1 MPFNSTSC
9 ACRRAEVSDLDLG
22 FGGQRVPLPAHI
34 SLFHSGDA
42 DLGDLVEFLR
52 GAIGPSR
59 EAFVLLGPPGAPAAF
74 LKSLEG
80 SLGRKLDDEV
90 ASGRLVL
97 MEGDRDPDAQL
108 TKLVHTITTLTANG
122 ATAVRVLAL
131 VAWEVPGWPA
141 AEDLLW
147 IESRLANACANLPV
161 AIICA
166 YDVTSL
172 PGPALIYA
180 GIESHGLVCIGGK
193 VASNPLVVAPEAY
206 LAGRLLRLPWL
217 SRDASAISGNAHGMH
232 ACAFF
237 MSRDEE
243 YATLLPLIE
252 EGVAR
257 GQAAFHVIDPQRRA
271 DHLQRLNQGGLDV
284 EGLQS
289 SEQLEVRNWH
299 EIYLMHDRFDPERTL
314 GQWDEVLAARP
325 GGVHVV
331 ADMSWALERAPGVDT
346 LVEYEAR
353 FNELRTRHSDTVI
366 CTYDSARF
374 AAATM
379 LDILR
384 AHPVVILAGVPQDNG
399 LYTKPAALIG
409 ELHGRTATAT

>member
-1 MPFNSTSC
+1 M
-9 ACRRAEVSDLDLG
+9 SDLDLG
-22 FGGQRVPLPAHI
+22 FGGQRVSVPAHL
-34 SLFHSGDA
+34 SLFHSGAA
-42 DLGDLVEFLR
+42 DLGDLFDFVRAALTQS
-52 GAIGPSR
+52 GDAV
-59 EAFVLLGPPGAPAAF
+59 VLLGPPGAPGAF
-74 LKSLEG
+74 LRQLE
-80 SLGRKLDDEV
+80 SALGRNLGGEV

-97 MEGDRDPDAQL
+97 QVGDRDPDTQL
-108 TKLVHTITTLTANG
+108 SELVRTITTLTTKG
-122 ATAVRVLAL
+122 AAAVRVLAL

-147 IESRLANACANLPV
+147 IESRLGNACADLPV

-180 GIESHGLVCIGGK
+180 GIESHGLVSIGGK

-206 LAGRLLRLPWL
+206 LADRLLRLPWL
-217 SRDASAISGNAHGMH
+217 SRETSAIEGGGRGMH

-257 GQAAFHVIDPQRRA
+257 GQAAFHIIDPLRRA

-284 EGLQS
+284 EDLQS

-299 EIYLMHDRFDPERTL
+299 ETYLLQDRFDPERML
-314 GQWDEVLAARP
+314 GLLDEVLAARP
-325 GGVHVV
+325 GGVHLV
-331 ADMSWALERAPGVDT
+331 ADMSWALGRAPGVDA

-353 FNELRTRHSDTVI
+353 FNEVRTRHNDTVI

-384 AHPVVILAGVPQDNG
+384 AHPVVILGGTPQDNG
-399 LYTKPAALIG
+399 LYTTPAALIS